1 MKLKE
6 IQSLIASVTRSGA
19 KELKLNYDD
28 VKIIVKINSEE
39 KKKSSYLNNQ
49 VLYGLVAEQNA
60 PVISTLKEE
69 HCLIL
74 ANQHN
79 QLTIKSPFIGTFCE
93 SGEENLAIGAK
104 IKEGDVLC
112 TIKSLNLF
120 HELVSD
126 INCEIID
133 VLVEENSPI
142 EFDQPLYVVSA

>member
-6 IQSLIASVTRSGA
+6 IQSLITSVTSSGA
-19 KELKLNYDD
+19 RELKLNYDD
-28 VKIIVKINSEE
+28 IKMIVKINSEE

-69 HCLIL
+69 DGLLL
-74 ANQHN
+74 ADQHN
-79 QLTIKSPFIGTFCE
+79 QLTIKSPLIGTFCE
-93 SGEENLAIGAK
+93 RGQENLAIGTK

-112 TIKSLNLF
+112 KIKSLNLF

-126 INCEIID
+126 INGEIID
-133 VLVEENSPI
+133 VLVEENSPV